1 MGGPKSVT
9 QDTPQIVEK
18 VRALIAAGRHD
29 EAADL
34 CERNLGQLPA
44 GAAAGLLNGLLLT
57 IKGRPNDA
65 IAAYDMALSFAPD
78 ALYAYMGIAEILAE
92 KGWLH
97 SAAVVMEDARKTA
110 PATAE
115 ARILF
120 ETLRARLE
128 KFPRAAGGG
137 SA

>member
-9 QDTPQIVEK
+9 QDTLQIVEK
-18 VRALIAAGRHD
+18 VRALIAAGQHG
-29 EAADL
+29 AAASL
-34 CERNLGQLPA
+34 CEQNLGQLPP

-78 ALYAYMGIAEILAE
+78 ALYAYVGIAEILVE

-97 SAAVVMEDARKTA
+97 SAAVVMEEARKTV

-115 ARILF
+115 ARALF
-120 ETLRARLE
+120 DTLCARLE
-128 KFPRAAGGG
+128 KLPRTAGGG
-137 SA
+137 ST